1 MGLDIFKEKYD
12 NLLNAE
18 RMIMC
23 EECLNYKKVEKKE
36 HESCYRNRCDGCKC
50 KNCNDFAE
58 CDSADKKCSYCKF
71 HSTTTTSW
79 INTNP
84 YTPTVRWGS
93 GSVTSAPNGGYNVL

>member
-1 MGLDIFKEKYD
+1 MKV
-12 NLLNAE
+12 
-18 RMIMC
+18 C

-71 HSTTTTSW
+71 H
-79 INTNP
+79 NTNI
-84 YTPTVRWGS
+84 WS
-93 GSVTSAPNGGYNVL
+93 GGTAQTATWTPNGRYNVL